1 MLSDLI
7 FYFIENVYF
16 CTYLKKIMSRIK
28 IIFVLILILLGI
40 CADLMSQPP
49 QNEDYILVI
58 NSYSE
63 NSPWSYNCT
72 VPIYETLIKEYEE
85 LTAYTEHR
93 VKRNYLCLRRIF
105 LKSINLLLVWSCCWE
120 IQRSLYCL
128 IS

>member
-1 MLSDLI
+1 
-7 FYFIENVYF
+7 
-16 CTYLKKIMSRIK
+16 MSRIK

-85 LTAYTEHR
+85 LTAYTEHM
-93 VKRNYLCLRRIF
+93 NMLLIQSEEELSLFEEDF

>member
-1 MLSDLI
+1 
-7 FYFIENVYF
+7 
-16 CTYLKKIMSRIK
+16 MSRIK

-85 LTAYTEHR
+85 LTAYTEHMNMLLIQSEEELSLFEEDFFAKHVR
-93 VKRNYLCLRRIF
+93 VLR
-105 LKSINLLLVWSCCWE
+105 KV
-120 IQRSLYCL
+120 
-128 IS
+128 